1 MGHRHGQAEWL
12 AGVLANMVVEVLAGL
27 EHHLLVEV
35 QLVGARTQ
43 GPACK
48 TEDMLWYQ
56 LGRTSGSS
64 QFTAQP

>member
-35 QLVGARTQ
+35 QLVGAHA